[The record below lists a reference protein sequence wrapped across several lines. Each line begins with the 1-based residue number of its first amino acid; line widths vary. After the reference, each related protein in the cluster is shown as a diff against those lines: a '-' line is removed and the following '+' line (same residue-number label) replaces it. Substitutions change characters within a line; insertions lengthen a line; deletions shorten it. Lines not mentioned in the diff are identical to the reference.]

1 MLVVAT
7 ISLRT
12 TNSAL
17 SKLIDKVSYE
27 NYKRTQ
33 QEVPNVF
40 LHYLYKYIW
49 SILMINNLILVSIH
63 LP

>member
-7 ISLRT
+7 TSLRT

-33 QEVPNVF
+33 QGVSNVF
-40 LHYLYKYIW
+40 LHYLYKYI
-49 SILMINNLILVSIH
+49 
-63 LP
+63 